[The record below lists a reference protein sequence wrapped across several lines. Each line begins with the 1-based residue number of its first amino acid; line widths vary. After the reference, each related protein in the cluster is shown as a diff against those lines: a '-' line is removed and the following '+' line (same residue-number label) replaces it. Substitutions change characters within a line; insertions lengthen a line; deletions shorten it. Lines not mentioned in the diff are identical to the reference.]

1 LSKKV
6 FVIKTFSELALIPEI
21 ASALRKMN
29 YSEPTPIQ
37 AGAIPPLL
45 EGKDLLGCAQTGTGK
60 TAAFGI
66 PLIQQL
72 HTSGAR
78 PIPNHPLALILAPT
92 RELVS
97 QIAENLGEIGK
108 QTRIRHTMIYGG
120 VGQRPQIAA
129 LTRGVHILIA
139 TPGRLLDLVGQG
151 HLNLTQLRHFVLDEA
166 DRMLDLGFM
175 PDIQRIVRIL
185 PRQRQSI
192 FLSATMPPPIEA
204 LAATLLQKHVTVM
217 VAPPATTAERVK
229 QRVMLVA
236 KGNKRKL
243 LDLIL
248 ADKSASRVLVF
259 MKTKHGA
266 DRLYKSMAQCGL
278 SADGIHSGRSQNARQ
293 RVLNA
298 FRNGEVRVLVCT
310 DVAARGI
317 DIDNVSH
324 VINYDVPHDP
334 DSYVHRIGR
343 TARAGASG
351 ESITFCD
358 SDEYSWLQEIEK
370 LIDQSIPVDTDHP
383 FHAPDVA
390 DEEVQF
396 FTRNQGR
403 PTKGRTKSGR
413 TKSESATSRRPERTK
428 KSSRPKASR
437 NSGAERSSGAI
448 KSGAVIGGG
457 NSPGATKAEPRKSA
471 EPRKFVAT
479 RTESGEAKER
489 RSSSYEGREE
499 RGPSRKKKPSV
510 KRRRSLSGKVK
521 KIKLMDAPSKSSSR
535 RPSNYS
541 TKRR

>member
-1 LSKKV
+1 M
-6 FVIKTFSELALIPEI
+6 IKTFSELELIPEI
-21 ASALRKMN
+21 AAALRKMN

-66 PLIQQL
+66 PLIQL
-72 HTSGAR
+72 LYNSGAKA
-78 PIPNHPLALILAPT
+78 IPNHPLALILAPT

-97 QIAENLGEIGK
+97 QIAENLGDIGK

-139 TPGRLLDLVGQG
+139 TPGRLLDLVNQG

-204 LAATLLQKHVTVM
+204 LAASLLQKHVTVM

-229 QRVMLVA
+229 QRVMHVER
-236 KGNKRKL
+236 GNKRKL

-248 ADKSASRVLVF
+248 ADKSASRVLIF

-266 DRLYKSMAQCGL
+266 DRLYKSLAQCGL

-298 FRNGEVRVLVCT
+298 FRNGEIRILVST

-317 DIDNVSH
+317 DVDNVSH

-358 SDEYSWLQEIEK
+358 TDEYSWLKEIEK

-390 DEEVQF
+390 DEEIQF
-396 FTRNQGR
+396 FTRNQKPQSTGR
-403 PTKGRTKSGR
+403 AKSGR
-413 TKSESATSRRPERTK
+413 PKSATVPSKRNERPK
-428 KSSRPKASR
+428 KSARPKSHR
-437 NSGAERSSGAI
+437 QTSGDGARHVRTSDGSSGGSA
-448 KSGAVIGGG
+448 
-457 NSPGATKAEPRKSA
+457 SPKTG
-471 EPRKFVAT
+471 PRKFVAT
-479 RTESGEAKER
+479 RTETSEPSKER
-489 RSSSYEGREE
+489 RSSYQGTDE
-499 RGPSRKKKPSV
+499 RRTPRKKKPSV

-521 KIKLMDAPSKSSSR
+521 KIKLMDSPRKPSGYSS
-535 RPSNYS
+535 
-541 TKRR
+541 KRR

>member
-1 LSKKV
+1 LFVCLKKV

-66 PLIQQL
+66 PLIQLL
-72 HTSGAR
+72 HNSGER
-78 PIPNHPLALILAPT
+78 PVPNHPLALILAPT

-97 QIAENLGEIGK
+97 QISENLGLIGK

-120 VGQRPQIAA
+120 VGQGPQIAA

-151 HLNLTQLRHFVLDEA
+151 YLNLTQLKHFVLDEA
-166 DRMLDLGFM
+166 DRMLDMGFM

-217 VAPPATTAERVK
+217 VTPPATTAEKVK
-229 QRVMLVA
+229 QRVMHIER
-236 KGNKRKL
+236 GNKRKL

-248 ADKSASRVLVF
+248 ADPKASRVLVF

-278 SADGIHSGRSQNARQ
+278 SVDGIHSGRSQNARQ

-298 FRNGEVRVLVCT
+298 FRNGEIKILVST

-317 DIDNVSH
+317 DVDNVSH
-324 VINYDVPHDP
+324 VINYDVPQDA

-351 ESITFCD
+351 ESITLCD
-358 SDEYSWLQEIEK
+358 SDEYSRLQEIEK
-370 LIDQSIPVDTDHP
+370 LIGQSIPVDTDHP

-396 FTRNQGR
+396 FTRKQTRSTSGR
-403 PTKGRTKSGR
+403 GKGVKSKLDSSTPKRGEGAKRSTKSKRSPQDR
-413 TKSESATSRRPERTK
+413 TRKGVQVATERTASSTTK
-428 KSSRPKASR
+428 PTNSQKSDA
-437 NSGAERSSGAI
+437 
-448 KSGAVIGGG
+448 
-457 NSPGATKAEPRKSA
+457 
-471 EPRKFVAT
+471 RKFVAT
-479 RTESGEAKER
+479 RTEPGGTKER
-489 RSSSYEGREE
+489 RASYEGQED
-499 RGPSRKKKPSV
+499 RGPARKKKKPSV

-521 KIKLMDAPSKSSSR
+521 KIKLMDSPRKPYKFGS
-535 RPSNYS
+535 
-541 TKRR
+541 KRR

>member
-1 LSKKV
+1 M
-6 FVIKTFSELALIPEI
+6 IKTFSELALIPEI

-45 EGKDLLGCAQTGTGK
+45 EGLDLLGCAQTGTGK

-66 PLIQQL
+66 PLIQLL

-229 QRVMLVA
+229 QRVMFVA

-248 ADKSASRVLVF
+248 TDKSASRVLVF

-293 RVLNA
+293 RVLSA
-298 FRNGEVRVLVCT
+298 FRNGEIRVLVCT

-358 SDEYSWLQEIEK
+358 GDEFSWLQEIEK

-390 DEEVQF
+390 DEEVQL
-396 FTRNQGR
+396 FTRKQTR
-403 PTKGRTKSGR
+403 PSSGRTKSG
-413 TKSESATSRRPERTK
+413 KSKFESTTSRRPERTERTK

-437 NSGAERSSGAI
+437 SSGAERSSGPI
-448 KSGAVIGGG
+448 KAGAVSSGAG
-457 NSPGATKAEPRKSA
+457 SQDASKAG
-471 EPRKFVAT
+471 PRKFVAT
-479 RTESGEAKER
+479 RTESTETKER
-489 RSSSYEGREE
+489 KSSYDIREE

-521 KIKLMDAPSKSSSR
+521 KIKLMDAPRKPSK
-535 RPSNYS
+535 YS

>member
-1 LSKKV
+1 
-6 FVIKTFSELALIPEI
+6 
-21 ASALRKMN
+21 
-29 YSEPTPIQ
+29 
-37 AGAIPPLL
+37 
-45 EGKDLLGCAQTGTGK
+45 
-60 TAAFGI
+60 
-66 PLIQQL
+66 
-72 HTSGAR
+72 
-78 PIPNHPLALILAPT
+78 
-92 RELVS
+92 
-97 QIAENLGEIGK
+97 
-108 QTRIRHTMIYGG
+108 
-120 VGQRPQIAA
+120 
-129 LTRGVHILIA
+129 
-139 TPGRLLDLVGQG
+139 
-151 HLNLTQLRHFVLDEA
+151 
-166 DRMLDLGFM
+166 
-175 PDIQRIVRIL
+175 
-185 PRQRQSI
+185 
-192 FLSATMPPPIEA
+192 
-204 LAATLLQKHVTVM
+204 
-217 VAPPATTAERVK
+217 
-229 QRVMLVA
+229 MLVA

-293 RVLNA
+293 RVLSA
-298 FRNGEVRVLVCT
+298 FRNGEIRVLVCT

-317 DIDNVSH
+317 DIDNVTH

-358 SDEYSWLQEIEK
+358 GDEFSWLQEIEK

-396 FTRNQGR
+396 FTRKQTR
-403 PTKGRTKSGR
+403 PSSGRTKSG
-413 TKSESATSRRPERTK
+413 KSKFESTTSRRPERTERTK

-437 NSGAERSSGAI
+437 NSGAERSSGPI
-448 KSGAVIGGG
+448 KTGAVSSGAG
-457 NSPGATKAEPRKSA
+457 SQDASKAG
-471 EPRKFVAT
+471 PRKFVAT
-479 RTESGEAKER
+479 RTESGETKER
-489 RSSSYEGREE
+489 KSSYDIREE

-521 KIKLMDAPSKSSSR
+521 KIKLMDAPRKPSK
-535 RPSNYS
+535 YS

>member
-1 LSKKV
+1 M
-6 FVIKTFSELALIPEI
+6 IKTFSELALIPEI

-204 LAATLLQKHVTVM
+204 LAASLLQKHVTVM
-217 VAPPATTAERVK
+217 VAPPATTAEKVK
-229 QRVMLVA
+229 QRVMHVA

-317 DIDNVSH
+317 DIDNVTH

-358 SDEYSWLQEIEK
+358 GDEYSWLQEIEK
-370 LIDQSIPVDTDHP
+370 LIDQKIPIDTDHP

-403 PTKGRTKSGR
+403 PTKGRTKSGKGKFD
-413 TKSESATSRRPERTK
+413 TATSGRPERTK

-437 NSGAERSSGAI
+437 NSGAERSSGEI

-457 NSPGATKAEPRKSA
+457 KSPGATKS

-489 RSSSYEGREE
+489 KSTYEGREE

-521 KIKLMDAPSKSSSR
+521 KINLMDAPK
-535 RPSNYS
+535 RPARGKPSAKRPAKYS